1 MQSLTLQRK
10 TTPTPLRW
18 SSTKRATRC
27 AWCQLRTIVQPR
39 RNSVKPALRCSKGEG
54 IVVRECKCVCRM
66 VHKIE
71 EGATYQNAS
80 TVTRVDDLGR
90 HLAQIPLLV
99 CVTVVWLQM
108 IGKFGVR

>member
-1 MQSLTLQRK
+1 
-10 TTPTPLRW
+10 
-18 SSTKRATRC
+18 
-27 AWCQLRTIVQPR
+27 
-39 RNSVKPALRCSKGEG
+39 
-54 IVVRECKCVCRM
+54 M

-90 HLAQIPLLV
+90 HLAQISLLV